1 MLAMILCKFMLSHSI
16 GGYLWHVEDSLYIAI
31 FAMFFLITCRKIK
44 DVLIDSA
51 DGIKTGAS
59 KIR

>member
-1 MLAMILCKFMLSHSI
+1 MLSHSI